1 VIDCIEILT
10 LVSLNIS
17 TREFLFQA
25 LMILMSELIQMGLG
39 FLDPWRQE
47 YKQKEE
53 QKYPTCKW
61 TIPKTHWSIF
71 GHNAKTPK

>member
-1 VIDCIEILT
+1 
-10 LVSLNIS
+10 
-17 TREFLFQA
+17 
-25 LMILMSELIQMGLG
+25 MILMSELIQMGLG

-61 TIPKTHWSIF
+61 TTPKTHWSIL